1 MTDKVVLVIYGRGGH
16 KEEMRR
22 LISNLKAKKT
32 DFKFVSIADIA
43 DSFGAE
49 KHYICPEPR
58 SKFNNLTAPFQL
70 AYSSSKA
77 LMQTIKII
85 SKYKV
90 SGIIST
96 GPGMAVLPSL
106 LFRLM
111 NKKVIFIEDWSRFY
125 SGSLTGKTMYYI
137 ANVFYVQNRALLKHY
152 PKAIFSGRL

>member
-22 LISNLKAKKT
+22 LILNLKAKQP
-32 DFKFVSIADIA
+32 DFKFVSIADVA
-43 DSFGAE
+43 DSFGAI
-49 KHYICPEPR
+49 KHYTCPEPR
-58 SKFNNLTAPFQL
+58 DKFNNLTAPFQL
-70 AYSSSKA
+70 AYSSAKA
-77 LMQTIKII
+77 VIQTLKLA
-85 SKYKV
+85 SQYKV

-96 GPGMAVLPSL
+96 GPGMAVLPSI

-125 SGSLTGKTMYYI
+125 SGSLTGKAMYRI
-137 ANVFYVQNRALLKHY
+137 ANVFYVQNKALLKHY